1 MGLREVDVFRFH
13 KICVLLFSLFEFF
26 SRGSRGMQAVF
37 SVTLVATVASFELNE
52 TKFKAVKD
60 QI

>member
-1 MGLREVDVFRFH
+1 
-13 KICVLLFSLFEFF
+13 
-26 SRGSRGMQAVF
+26 MQAVF